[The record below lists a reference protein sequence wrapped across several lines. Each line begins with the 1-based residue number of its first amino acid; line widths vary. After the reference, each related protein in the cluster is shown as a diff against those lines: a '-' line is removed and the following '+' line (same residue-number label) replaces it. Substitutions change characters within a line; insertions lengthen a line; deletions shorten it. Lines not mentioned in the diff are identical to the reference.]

1 MTAKKMNKA
10 SKKIILAAKSQA
22 LVQFH
27 SERKHTLKF
36 NLCLACRAAK
46 AFFEWEFHFFPSIKP
61 KKIITTSEMKKIM
74 VKKQA
79 EITADVTSFMK
90 QEEDLWEQNEN
101 GPD

>member
-1 MTAKKMNKA
+1 MPD
-10 SKKIILAAKSQA
+10 IG
-22 LVQFH
+22 
-27 SERKHTLKF
+27 EY
-36 NLCLACRAAK
+36 
-46 AFFEWEFHFFPSIKP
+46 EFHQPV
-61 KKIITTSEMKKIM
+61 KKLKLGKGTTVITNEEMKKIM